1 MDSGICGNALLSRYL
16 RRITYLLPMFAFIL
30 FAGCS
35 LPRIIILDDP
45 LSPEEHL
52 NLGVTYENNGEFEN
66 ALKEYKIASKKI
78 TIAYL
83 YMGNIYFQMKEYE
96 SAEASFR
103 KIMKKDPD
111 NADAF
116 NNLAWLYYVRNENLE
131 EAEAL
136 ALRAI
141 GLNPSKADIYR
152 DTLEKIKSVRK
163 SE

>member
-1 MDSGICGNALLSRYL
+1 
-16 RRITYLLPMFAFIL
+16 
-30 FAGCS
+30 
-35 LPRIIILDDP
+35 
-45 LSPEEHL
+45 
-52 NLGVTYENNGEFEN
+52 
-66 ALKEYKIASKKI
+66 
-78 TIAYL
+78 
-83 YMGNIYFQMKEYE
+83 MGNIYFQMKEYE